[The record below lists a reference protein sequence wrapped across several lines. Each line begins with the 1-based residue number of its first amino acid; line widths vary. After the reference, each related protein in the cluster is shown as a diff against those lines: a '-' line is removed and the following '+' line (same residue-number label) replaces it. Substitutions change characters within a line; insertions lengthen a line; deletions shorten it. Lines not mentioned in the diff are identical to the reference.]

1 MHLEASSATTGDN
14 DADRIDGYHLLVAK
28 PGTHHMGRKLS
39 SQLRRCLPAYP
50 SFVVRPQ
57 HDLIPGKVARGR
69 T

>member
-50 SFVVRPQ
+50 SFVVRP
-57 HDLIPGKVARGR
+57 
-69 T
+69 